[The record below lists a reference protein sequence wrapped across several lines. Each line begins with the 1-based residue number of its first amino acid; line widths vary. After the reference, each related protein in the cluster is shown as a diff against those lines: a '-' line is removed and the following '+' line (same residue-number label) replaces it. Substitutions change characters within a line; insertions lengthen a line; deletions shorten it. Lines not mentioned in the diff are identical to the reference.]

1 MIQRALVFTFA
12 MSIAGMGSS
21 AYAGAGACT
30 ICSNCPSGV
39 NACFPGGTSTTVC
52 DSLGCT
58 SANDTS
64 TECFDS
70 AMCPQSEAD
79 GSCTDGV
86 NNDAWQNG
94 LTDCADPSCSGD
106 PACSAAAVPA
116 VSEWGLAVM
125 VLVLL
130 VGGTIAVG
138 RNRQTAANA

>member
-1 MIQRALVFTFA
+1 MIQRALVCTFA
-12 MSIAGMGSS
+12 MSIAGMCSS
-21 AYAGAGACT
+21 AYAGKGACT
-30 ICSNCPSGV
+30 VCSNCPSGV
-39 NACFPGGTSTTVC
+39 NACFPGGTSKSVC

-58 SANDTS
+58 SSSDTS
-64 TECFDS
+64 DRCNIIPT
-70 AMCPQSEAD
+70 CPQSEAD

-138 RNRQTAANA
+138 RNRHTAANA